1 MPYAISL
8 KCTNNTALPVLDL
21 WRRASAFETVPSMQ
35 ELNYPPHLTFA
46 IYENISPDR
55 LCDAVRKTFHDI
67 PAISVE
73 FSGIRHFRNDV
84 LVLWASPV
92 DDSALRHAHQ
102 AIHQE
107 IDPILCD
114 EHYRPDHWQP
124 HCTIAMKIPMASA
137 ETALA
142 WAAETP
148 ARFTVTFD
156 VADCV
161 RSPPVEILSEVT
173 LAPRYSANRR
183 WA

>member
-8 KCTNNTALPVLDL
+8 KCTNNTAMPVRDL
-21 WRRASAFETVPSMQ
+21 WRQASAFETVPSMQ
-35 ELNYPPHLTFA
+35 GLNYPPHLTFA

-55 LCDAVRKTFHDI
+55 LCKAVRKAFHDI

-84 LVLWASPV
+84 LVLWARPV
-92 DDSALRHAHQ
+92 DDSLLRRSHQ

-107 IDPILCD
+107 IDPIQCH

-124 HCTIAMKIPMASA
+124 HCTIAMNVPRSSV
-137 ETALA
+137 EDALK
-142 WAAETP
+142 WAAVTP

-156 VADCV
+156 AVDCV
-161 RSPPVEILSEVT
+161 RSPPVEILSEVK
-173 LAPRYSANRR
+173 LAPRYAASSR
-183 WA
+183 